1 MTDEKVDL
9 NQATISELKHVPG
22 IGDKLADR
30 IIKYREDKKEFS
42 DLSELTNVSGIS
54 DRMVEE
60 FALRFRVGE
69 SLEDR
74 DAEVLEVEEP
84 ELARQEGPPYSDDSA
99 TVIEVSPEGEAVIRE
114 GAGAIPPGEVEPIE
128 EPVEESVDQDQ
139 PEQDAEA
146 TVSEGAEEID
156 EVEAI
161 LGDQEDEED
170 EKLTDAV
177 SEAAAPVS
185 PEDVRL
191 LESADDGPTDEEH
204 LIAMGTSQEDQQQP
218 QLIAGYILSALAGA
232 FLGAVLVLLFLLLIN
247 RTLRFA
253 GDNQAT
259 QQQQQLEMEIKSL
272 NQGQENLRAENEKLV
287 SEINALEESLVT
299 TTNMQAGLADSQTE
313 LQGDVVDIESDIE
326 EVNSTLAEL
335 KSEVVALEEE
345 TTALDERLG
354 VLADSAENFDKFLNG
369 MRDLLLTLQGPPPT
383 VTGTATTGTVT
394 PTGTVTAEPSST
406 RLPTRTPRPTATPIS
421 LPSPTP
427 ES

>member
-84 ELARQEGPPYSDDSA
+84 ELARQEGPSYSDDST

-114 GAGAIPPGEVEPIE
+114 GAGATPNGEVEPIE
-128 EPVEESVDQDQ
+128 EPVDQDQ
-139 PEQDAEA
+139 PVIDAEA
-146 TVSEGAEEID
+146 TVSEGAGELE

-191 LESADDGPTDEEH
+191 LESADDGPMEEEH

-287 SEINALEESLVT
+287 SEINALEESLLT

-345 TTALDERLG
+345 TTVLDQRLG
-354 VLADSAENFDKFLNG
+354 VLADSAENFDKFLDG